1 MLVISA
7 IRWILLIPLS
17 VFAWACVFVAT
28 LTLHSAIDTFCP
40 PEYLVSGMCTWKW
53 TFLVQNVLIV
63 AGASVSAIVIILVAT
78 LTAPSH
84 KARTAVFVYLAGLST
99 AIWMYLETDA
109 LGAFIGASCFGL
121 LATWIAFRRL
131 SRRPGLSDPYQRRL
145 FV

>member
-1 MLVISA
+1 VLNA
-7 IRWILLIPLS
+7 IRWLLVLPLA
-17 VFAWACVFVAT
+17 VFAWVCVFVAT

-53 TFLVQNVLIV
+53 AFLIQDALVV
-63 AGASVSAIVIILVAT
+63 AGASISAIVMILVAT

-84 KARTAVFVYLAGLST
+84 KARTAVFIYLGGLSV
-99 AIWMYLETDA
+99 AIWMYLQTDA
-109 LGAFIGASCFGL
+109 IGAFTGAACFGL

-131 SRRPGLSDPYQRRL
+131 SRRPGLTDPYQRRL